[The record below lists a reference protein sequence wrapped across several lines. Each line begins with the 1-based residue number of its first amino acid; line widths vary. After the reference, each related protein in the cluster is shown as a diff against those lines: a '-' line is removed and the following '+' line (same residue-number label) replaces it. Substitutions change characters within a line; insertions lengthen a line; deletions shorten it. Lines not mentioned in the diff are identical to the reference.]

1 MMELVDKVIKII
13 IVTLFHMLNKDM
25 EGIKMT
31 QTDIITI
38 CDKKNTMNQVNS
50 RLEITEEKISELET
64 RQQKLSKIRLKKDQ
78 SINELWNNF
87 KWLGTQK
94 RGKQKSI

>member
-38 CDKKNTMNQVNS
+38 CDKK
-50 RLEITEEKISELET
+50 KY
-64 RQQKLSKIRLKKDQ
+64 
-78 SINELWNNF
+78 NEL
-87 KWLGTQK
+87 G
-94 RGKQKSI
+94 

>member
-1 MMELVDKVIKII
+1 
-13 IVTLFHMLNKDM
+13 MLSKDM

-31 QTDIITI
+31 QTELLDIITI
-38 CDKKNTMNQVNS
+38 CNKKKNTLNQVNS

-87 KWLGTQK
+87 KWLGIQK